1 MVRDTGQPDHTTQ
14 LCPTETLKRRA
25 DFLRIRGGVRW
36 GTPSFLMESRP
47 RRIADQNDGGVQ
59 ESHNTARFGYTVT
72 KRQGNAVIRNRMR
85 RRLKEAVRLV
95 GGNYAKPGTDYVLVA
110 RAGALHRPFLSLKKD
125 LVEALQQLARPAKPR
140 KRRR

>member
-1 MVRDTGQPDHTTQ
+1 MVRDTGRPKHATQ
-14 LCPTETLKRRA
+14 LFPIETLKRRA

-36 GTPSFLMESRP
+36 GTPSFLMESKP
-47 RRIADQNDGGVQ
+47 RRIADKNDDTAQ
-59 ESHNTARFGYTVT
+59 EGHSIARFGYTVT

-95 GGNYAKPGTDYVLVA
+95 GGDYAKPGNDYVVVA
-110 RAGALHRPFLSLKKD
+110 RAGALHRPFEALTKD
-125 LVEALQQLARPAKPR
+125 LVEALQRLARPARPR